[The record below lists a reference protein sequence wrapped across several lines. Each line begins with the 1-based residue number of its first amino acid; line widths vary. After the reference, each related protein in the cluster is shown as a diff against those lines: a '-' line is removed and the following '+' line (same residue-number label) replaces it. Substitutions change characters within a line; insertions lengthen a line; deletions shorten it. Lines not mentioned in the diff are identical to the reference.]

1 MIHHLAFAVVLEV
14 ISAIIAAIPID
25 VVECEILA
33 WRLVKLL
40 DVHPNIINLLTPR
53 NLLDAYCLLVGFL
66 RRSIEFLKF
75 LSFESMLDTTSQC
88 IFVWVYQCSVSFEL
102 LFKILVYFIV
112 KFLLV
117 FELPSGDQPH

>member
-40 DVHPNIINLLTPR
+40 DVHPNIINLLTPW
-53 NLLDAYCLLVGFL
+53 NFLDAYCLLVGFL

-75 LSFESMLDTTSQC
+75 LSFESMLNTTSQC